1 MIFWHEREPVL
12 SIDVHP
18 SGFIATAGADKKVR
32 VSTVRA
38 PRMPVYACSLFV
50 ICLMHS
56 QWAVSNLIASLAWNS
71 CVEYIYEILSALCV
85 CVRGLC
91 CLALR
96 CARGSHVHLHACF
109 STFVCSILQTCQEA
123 RLRLVTVLT
132 CRPAYTKSA
141 YCVFTVSCVLDTP
154 HTVHY
159 TLHAISGP
167 RAVMYHACI
176 MHPPCT
182 HRERNTSF

>member
-1 MIFWHEREPVL
+1 MFIVRDLSDAFSVGSVEPN
-12 SIDVHP
+12 
-18 SGFIATAGADKKVR
+18 
-32 VSTVRA
+32 
-38 PRMPVYACSLFV
+38 SLFSME
-50 ICLMHS
+50 LMCGIYLRDI
-56 QWAVSNLIASLAWNS
+56 V
-71 CVEYIYEILSALCV
+71 CVVCVCVSALCV

-109 STFVCSILQTCQEA
+109 STLVCSILQTCQEA

-132 CRPAYTKSA
+132 CRSAYTKSA

>member
-1 MIFWHEREPVL
+1 MKVDTPMIFWHEREPVL

-85 CVRGLC
+85 SVY
-91 CLALR
+91 LR
-96 CARGSHVHLHACF
+96 CVCVCVVCVALPFVVRAAR
-109 STFVCSILQTCQEA
+109 TYTCMRA
-123 RLRLVTVLT
+123 
-132 CRPAYTKSA
+132 S
-141 YCVFTVSCVLDTP
+141 P
-154 HTVHY
+154 HSY
-159 TLHAISGP
+159 AQSSK
-167 RAVMYHACI
+167 RAKKHG
-176 MHPPCT
+176 
-182 HRERNTSF
+182 